1 MIDDVRQAWR
11 GLRAMPLVAAVVIAS
26 LGLGVGANTTVF
38 SWLQMVRW
46 KPLPGVAGA
55 ATLQVLEMRTD
66 SGVYLGTS
74 WAAYRDLEPHTASFA
89 WLIASRAT
97 PVTIGGAPDV
107 ARASALLVSGNY
119 FTALDLEPAAGRLLT
134 PADAAVPG
142 REPVAVIAHDY
153 WRTHFGADPAAIGRR
168 LRVNGQSVTI
178 VGVAPPRFQGTTLGL
193 AFDLWLPAT
202 MAGVLVEGSRELI
215 DRSQRGYTVLG
226 RVRAGATGAAAAQE
240 IDARLRDLA
249 RAHPETDGGL
259 RAELHAFND
268 PPRGPQRMLAG
279 MLALLQA
286 LMLLVLLAV
295 CGNVANL
302 LLARAS
308 VRQHDFG
315 VRLALGAPRWRVAR
329 LVLFEALLLAAA
341 GTAIGIALAVWGTQ
355 ALRAGEISGSLPIRF
370 RTAIDG
376 VGLAVAIA
384 LGVLAA
390 ALAAAT
396 PAWLLTRMDPQQAL
410 RQAVRRASRSALRD
424 TLMGVQVA
432 LSLLVLVIAGLFF
445 QRFQEGRGLD
455 PGFRADGV
463 LLAAYDRTG
472 RDTTPARN
480 RQFAG
485 DVLDALGAIP
495 GVEAAALAAAIPL
508 DIHGLP
514 ARSFRLEGRAE
525 DGRPER
531 ALSNVVTP
539 GYLAVMGIPL
549 VAGVDFAAL
558 GDAAAPPQAIVNQA
572 FVARYAAGEA
582 VIGRRLIAGDIAH
595 VIVGVARTST
605 SDAFGEPPTPLVLYS
620 YRDRPLA
627 SAEMHVRVRPGRETA
642 VVPAIRRAV
651 ATLDPALPVFDA
663 RTLPDHIARNLVLRR
678 VPAQMFLVLGPLLL
692 GLAAIGVYAVVDY
705 GVSQRTAEIAVRL
718 ALGASATAVIRRIV
732 LETLAVVGIG
742 VGGASLLAVAVDL
755 HLVRGGARDVPV
767 LVAVPLLLV
776 LVGAMAAWLPARRAS
791 RVSPAR
797 VLRAR

>member
-1 MIDDVRQAWR
+1 MIDDLRQAWR
-11 GLRAMPLVAAVVIAS
+11 GLRAVPLVAAVVVLS
-26 LGLGVGANTTVF
+26 LGLGIGANTTVF

-46 KPLPGVAGA
+46 KPLPGVADA
-55 ATLQVLEMRTD
+55 ATLQVLQMRTD
-66 SGVYLGTS
+66 GGVYLGSS
-74 WAAYRDLEPHTASFA
+74 WSVYRDLEPHTASFA
-89 WLIASRAT
+89 WLVASRPT
-97 PVTIGGAPDV
+97 PVAIGDAPAV
-107 ARASALLVSGNY
+107 ARAAALLVSGNY
-119 FTALDLEPAAGRLLT
+119 FEALDLEPAAGRLLT
-134 PADAAVPG
+134 RADAAVPG

-153 WRTHFGADPAAIGRR
+153 WRSHFGADRSAIGRR
-168 LRVNGQSVTI
+168 LRVNGQTVTI

-202 MAGVLVEGSRELI
+202 MAGDLIDGSRELV

-226 RVRAGATGAAAAQE
+226 RVRAGTTPAAAGQE
-240 IDARLRDLA
+240 LDARLGDLA
-249 RAHPETDGGL
+249 RAHPDTDGGL

-279 MLALLQA
+279 MLALMQS

-315 VRLALGAPRWRVAR
+315 VRLAIGAPRWRIGR
-329 LVLFEALLLAAA
+329 LVLLEALLLAAA
-341 GTAIGIALAVWGTQ
+341 GTAIGVALAVWGTQ
-355 ALRAGEISGSLPIRF
+355 AVRAGEISGSLPIRF
-370 RTAIDG
+370 QTAIDG
-376 VGLAVAIA
+376 VGLAVAIG
-384 LGVLAA
+384 LGVLSAT
-390 ALAAAT
+390 LAAAT

-410 RQAVRRASRSALRD
+410 REAVRRASRSALRD

-455 PGFRADGV
+455 PGFRAEGV

-472 RDTTPARN
+472 RESAPDRN

-485 DVLDALGAIP
+485 DVLDALRAIP
-495 GVEAAALAAAIPL
+495 GVEAAALASSVPL

-514 ARSFRLEGRAE
+514 ARTFSLEGRAD
-525 DGRPER
+525 DGRPDR
-531 ALSNVVTP
+531 ALLNVVTP

-558 GDAAAPPQAIVNQA
+558 EDAAAPPQAIVNQA
-572 FVARYAAGEA
+572 FVERYAAGET
-582 VIGRRLIAGDIAH
+582 VIGRRLIARDTAH
-595 VIVGVARTST
+595 VIVGIARTST

-620 YRDRPLA
+620 YRDRPQA
-627 SAEMHVRVRPGRETA
+627 SAEMHVRVRPGSEPA
-642 VVPAIRRAV
+642 IVPAIRRAV
-651 ATLDPALPVFDA
+651 AALDPALPVFDT
-663 RTLPDHIARNLVLRR
+663 RTLPEHIARNLVLRR

-692 GLAAIGVYAVVDY
+692 ALTAIGVYAVVDY

-718 ALGASATAVIRRIV
+718 ALGASVRAVIRRIV
-732 LETLAVVGIG
+732 IETLAVVAIG
-742 VGGASLLAVAVDL
+742 VGAASLLAVAVDL
-755 HLVRGGARDVPV
+755 HLVRGGVRDVPV
-767 LVAVPLLLV
+767 LVGVPLLL
-776 LVGAMAAWLPARRAS
+776 LAVGAGAAWLPARRAS